1 LCAKPEE
8 KGYGLMK
15 KKILIVE
22 DEKIN
27 ALYLTKLL
35 ESLDFTVPESVNTG
49 ERAVEA
55 ARLQDPDLIL
65 MDIMLEGKMDGID
78 ASIEIHQTSDVPIIF
93 ISAFSDESLVER
105 AKQASPYGYIIKPFE
120 KRNLAT
126 VLTLALH
133 KYELEKSLNESFNK
147 LKTILNGALHAIAK
161 AVEVRDPYTAG
172 HQRRV
177 GDLSKAIALKMGLDE
192 EMVETIYVAGTI
204 HDIGKI
210 SVPAEILSKPTR
222 LNDAEYMLIKGHPLT
237 GYEILK
243 EIELPS
249 IISEVV
255 YQHHERIDGSGY
267 PRKLYGNEIFLESR
281 IVAVSDVVESMSS
294 HRPYRPALG
303 IDLAL
308 EEIVSNR
315 NIIYEGDVVDA
326 CVALLRENEFSFTW
340 V

>member
-1 LCAKPEE
+1 
-8 KGYGLMK
+8 MK

-35 ESLDFTVPESVNTG
+35 ESLDFNVIEAVNNG
-49 ERAVEA
+49 RRAVETA
-55 ARLQDPDLIL
+55 LSSGPDLIL
-65 MDIMLEGKMDGID
+65 MDIMLEGDMDGID
-78 ASIEIHQTSDVPIIF
+78 ASIEIHKHSDVPVIF

-105 AKQASPYGYIIKPFE
+105 AMLASPYGYIIKPFE

-133 KYELEKSLNESFNK
+133 KYNLEKSLTESFIK
-147 LKTILNGALHAIAK
+147 LKSILNGALHAIAK

-172 HQRRV
+172 HQKRV
-177 GDLSKAIALKMGLDE
+177 GDLSKAIAQKMELDIDI
-192 EMVETIYVAGTI
+192 VETIYVAGTI

-222 LNDAEYMLIKGHPLT
+222 LSVAEYMLIKGHPLT
-237 GYEILK
+237 GYEILR
-243 EIELPS
+243 EIELPP

-255 YQHHERIDGSGY
+255 YQHHERINGSGY
-267 PRKLYGNEIFLESR
+267 PRNLVGDNIFLESR

-303 IDLAL
+303 IEKAI
-308 EEIVSNR
+308 EEIISNR
-315 NIIYEGDVVDA
+315 NIIYDPDVVDA
-326 CVALLRENEFSFTW
+326 CVSLLREREFSFTW
-340 V
+340 

>member
-1 LCAKPEE
+1 
-8 KGYGLMK
+8 MK

-27 ALYLTKLL
+27 ALYLKKLL
-35 ESLDFTVPESVNTG
+35 ESLDFEVLQSVNNG
-49 ERAVEA
+49 RGAVEA
-55 ARLQDPDLIL
+55 ALGGGPDLIL
-65 MDIMLEGKMDGID
+65 MDIMLEGDMDGID
-78 ASIEIHQTSDVPIIF
+78 ASIEIHKQSDVPIIF

-105 AKQASPYGYIIKPFE
+105 AMDASPYGYIIKPFE

-133 KYELEKSLNESFNK
+133 KYHLEKSLTESFLK
-147 LKTILNGALHAIAK
+147 LKNILNGALHAIAK

-172 HQRRV
+172 HQKRV
-177 GDLSKAIALKMGLDE
+177 GELSKAIAQTMGLSED
-192 EMVETIYVAGTI
+192 MVETIYVAGTI

-222 LNDAEYMLIKGHPLT
+222 LSEAEYMLIKGHPLT
-237 GYEILK
+237 GYEILR

-249 IISEVV
+249 IVSEVV

-267 PRKLYGNEIFLESR
+267 PKNLDGGHIHLESK

-303 IDLAL
+303 LEKAI
-308 EEIVSNR
+308 EEIISNR
-315 NIIYEGDVVDA
+315 NVIYDPEVVDA
-326 CVALLRENEFSFTW
+326 CVSLLREREFSFAW
-340 V
+340 